1 MGTTWA
7 ADRWTYDWMH
17 VCLTGWIVGW
27 LVGWEWRT
35 FHWIFICLQQFVYGL
50 LVHVFPTAVPINIL
64 DGVNI
69 VRPVLQQ
76 RRDGFVVCSF
86 ALKTI
91 GQLARRQSVPVLGA
105 GGCTTDSWSHVT
117 VDSPLMIHCCCR
129 WVQEINM
136 KGHGCWFLFS
146 RVETHTHTNILVI
159 QLKSFYFY
167 IYMYTTNHLSDSLR
181 HYFKR
186 RNIKTIKLM
195 GIFEKLFD
203 VSIHWHY

>member
-17 VCLTGWIVGW
+17 VSLTGWM
-27 LVGWEWRT
+27 VGWEWRT

-69 VRPVLQQ
+69 VRTVLQQ

-105 GGCTTDSWSHVT
+105 GGCTTDSWSSVT
-117 VDSPLMIHCCCR
+117 VDSPLTIHCCCR

-136 KGHGCWFLFS
+136 KGHGCWFLFC
-146 RVETHTHTNILVI
+146 RVEIHTQTY
-159 QLKSFYFY
+159 KY
-167 IYMYTTNHLSDSLR
+167 IGNSIKVVLFLYMYTANHLSDSLR

-203 VSIHWHY
+203 VSIPVHY

>member
-17 VCLTGWIVGW
+17 VCLTGWMVGW
-27 LVGWEWRT
+27 LGMTNISLNIYMSATVRLWSSCSCFSYFSSNQHPWWRKHCQT
-35 FHWIFICLQQFVYGL
+35 RF
-50 LVHVFPTAVPINIL
+50 
-64 DGVNI
+64 
-69 VRPVLQQ
+69 LQQ

-105 GGCTTDSWSHVT
+105 GGCMTDSWSSVT

-146 RVETHTHTNILVI
+146 RVEKHTHTLI
-159 QLKSFYFY
+159 Q
-167 IYMYTTNHLSDSLR
+167 IY
-181 HYFKR
+181 
-186 RNIKTIKLM
+186 
-195 GIFEKLFD
+195 
-203 VSIHWHY
+203 W